1 MAVQAMF
8 KTNRKAE
15 ILGFSLLLLAA
26 ILFLCLA
33 SYDVMDTAAHTSA
46 PNNPVRNLAGMIGAY
61 AAEALLFTVGIA
73 AYLLPPVVLFWAW
86 NTFWGKTANDI
97 YLKICG
103 LAMMLVSIGAL
114 ARMLDLS
121 FQDSRFAA
129 GGIMGVY
136 AADFLIDLFGSIGA
150 PMVALTFLIISLLL
164 TTEFFVF
171 SLSVIVGKATGKIL
185 FKASKLAYERISQRD
200 EFPGGLSVAIRKKPP
215 KAEKTAKRLT
225 KEEKSAIK
233 LKKRATRKAIESKP
247 SKPLIRRKTEK
258 PKRQSAARR
267 KSRQPAGWKPGE
279 FRLPSMSLLDT
290 ARTVNHRN
298 RNQALAEMSELLEN
312 TLATFKIEAE
322 VVEISSGPA
331 VTRFELKL
339 APGIKV
345 NKILALSDDLAY
357 ALEAYRVRIE
367 APIPGKSAVGI
378 EVPNKVRDNVCLREV
393 IDSEQFHDSRSK
405 LTIALGKTVT
415 GDPLVADLAGM
426 PHLLIAGATGS
437 GKTVCVN
444 SLIAS
449 ILFNCTPEE
458 VRFMMIDPK
467 VVELSPYNGIPHLLW
482 PVITDPKEAGKYLH
496 WLVGEM
502 EQRYKILAKAGARN
516 IESYNQKVRERLSI
530 GPATSGPAEP
540 DLFGNAEGEPLKPL
554 PYIVTIIDELADLM
568 MVASIE
574 VEDAITRLAQ
584 LARAVGIHLVLATQR
599 PSVDVIT
606 GVIKANFPARI
617 SFQVSSR
624 VDSRTVLDMNGAEK
638 LIGNGDLLYLPA
650 GLAKPIRSQG
660 VFITDQ
666 EITNIVEFLTKQG
679 DAEYLDPEQEQ
690 LDQAIKRP
698 KAADDHG
705 DPLYDDAV
713 RVVLNTQQASS
724 SMLQRRM
731 RVGYARAAR
740 LIDMMELDGIVGP
753 SQGSQAREILV
764 GPDYLLSLNEES
776 E

>member
-1 MAVQAMF
+1 MTAQTVF
-8 KTNRKAE
+8 KANRKGE

-33 SYDVMDTAAHTSA
+33 SYNIMDTPAHTSA
-46 PNNPVRNLAGMIGAY
+46 PNSPVRNLAGAIGAY
-61 AAEALLFTVGIA
+61 TSEALLFMVGIA

-86 NTFWGKTANDI
+86 NTFWGKEANDV

-103 LAMMLVSIGAL
+103 LVMMLVSIGTL
-114 ARMLDLS
+114 AHMLDLALW
-121 FQDSRFAA
+121 DSRFAA
-129 GGIMGVY
+129 GGIMGLY
-136 AADFLIDLFGSIGA
+136 TADFLTGLFGSIGA
-150 PMVALTFLIISLLL
+150 LMVALTFLIISLLL

-171 SLSVIVGKATGKIL
+171 SLSVTAGKAFAKML
-185 FKASKLAYERISQRD
+185 VKASKFAYERISRRD
-200 EFPGGLSVAIRKKPP
+200 EIPGGLSIATRKKPP
-215 KAEKTAKRLT
+215 KVEKTAKRLK
-225 KEEKSAIK
+225 KEEKAAEKAAAK
-233 LKKRATRKAIESKP
+233 LKKREAKKDIEPKV

-258 PKRQSAARR
+258 PKRQSAVRKKVR
-267 KSRQPAGWKPGE
+267 KSGD
-279 FRLPSMSLLDT
+279 FRLPSISLLDPP
-290 ARTVNHRN
+290 RIVNHRN
-298 RNQALAEMSELLEN
+298 RNQALAEMSELLES

-378 EVPNKVRDNVCLREV
+378 EVPNKERDNVCLREV
-393 IDSEQFHDSRSK
+393 IDSDQFHDSRSK

-444 SLIAS
+444 ALIAS

-482 PVITDPKEAGKYLH
+482 PVITDAKEAGKYLH

-516 IESYNQKVRERLSI
+516 IEGYNQKVREGLSL
-530 GPATSGPAEP
+530 GPAEP
-540 DLFGNAEGEPLKPL
+540 DLFETVEEEPLKAL

-606 GVIKANFPARI
+606 GVIKANFPSRI

-660 VFITDQ
+660 VYITDK
-666 EITNIVEFLTKQG
+666 EITNIVEFLTGQA

-690 LDQAIKRP
+690 LDKAIKRP

-753 SQGSQAREILV
+753 SQGSQPREILV

-776 E
+776 Q